1 MHTTVSRI
9 AATVVLSA
17 VVVLVAVTPAG
28 ATSVSG
34 KQKVVNENAGKYKM
48 KGDMLGKFKVTAF
61 RPLHTH
67 PTYKA
72 KGTEKFNGCI
82 DRDRDRSCEGDPS
95 GKLFFKFRY
104 WALFDDDGLVTLG
117 TCSHRIVEGTGAFAG
132 ATGFLMM
139 VDTPTGSP
147 PFFKTAYEGDI
158 NLGHGRA
165 AVSEMPAAC

>member
-1 MHTTVSRI
+1 MRTISTI
-9 AATVVLSA
+9 AAVVLSIA
-17 VVVLVAVTPAG
+17 VALVAAAPAG
-28 ATSVSG
+28 AISISG
-34 KQKVVNENAGKYKM
+34 EQKVVNEAAGKFKM
-48 KGDMLGKFKVTAF
+48 KGDLLGKFKITAF
-61 RPLHTH
+61 RQIHTS

-72 KGTEKFNGCI
+72 KGKEKFNGCI

-104 WALFDDDGLVTLG
+104 WALFDEDDALQLG
-117 TCSHRIVEGTGAFAG
+117 TCAHRITSGKGAFAG

-147 PFFKTAYEGDI
+147 PFFKTHYEGEI

-165 AVSEMPAAC
+165 AATEIPTTC